1 MFEPVVGLCES
12 AVTGGAPSLAE
23 QLNLQ
28 CTDGSAAVDCV
39 PHCSERYHGFLML
52 LNIEGDDSKL
62 SCELHN
68 SLYSWVGGA
77 VRARRLPS
85 PSGGRLNQMTD

>member
-1 MFEPVVGLCES
+1 M
-12 AVTGGAPSLAE
+12 
-23 QLNLQ
+23 QLGVE
-28 CTDGSAAVDCV
+28 CSDGTPAADCV
-39 PHCSERYHGFLML
+39 PECTEQLHGFLML

-77 VRARRLPS
+77 VRARRVSS
-85 PSGGRLNQMTD
+85 PSGDRLKF